1 MGQELRSLSWTL
13 RTPIPQPR
21 QGCGRKIEWR
31 VSRKTHFR
39 FQELLTR
46 LLELELESQRSPE
59 VRAETAAV
67 QEEIRGLPGYPK
79 RYHPEN
85 DLIVPVVTTEQ
96 R

>member
-1 MGQELRSLSWTL
+1 MSWTY
-13 RTPIPQPR
+13 RQPIPVSR
-21 QGCGRKIEWR
+21 RSSGWKIEWR

-39 FQELLTR
+39 FQELLHR
-46 LLELELESQRSPE
+46 LLELEQESQRSPE

-79 RYHPEN
+79 VYDIDRDVIE
-85 DLIVPVVTTEQ
+85 PVVTTEQ